1 MNKMLAL
8 SFELWLR
15 LRVFFYMLLDDDDDD
30 DDDDDAD
37 EFILWYG
44 WPAKGV

>member
-15 LRVFFYMLLDDDDDD
+15 LRGFFYMLLDGDDDDDD
-30 DDDDDAD
+30 DDDDD

>member
-15 LRVFFYMLLDDDDDD
+15 LRVFFFMLLDGDDDD
-30 DDDDDAD
+30 D